1 MLLIDHANEICRFF
15 SSFCAIASS
24 TSLYIEITFVGSVK
38 SLFMVKHDILNAE
51 RLRIDGRRP
60 NEVRPIECQS
70 GGLVSGADGSASV
83 SLGLTKAIA
92 YVYGPRPKTRRGS
105 QSSEAAAVYV
115 EYRTATFSAIDRK
128 RRSKGDRQSQE
139 RGIWLE
145 GIFKEAI
152 LVDQYPKSQID
163 IFVEILQQDGSP
175 VSAAIN
181 AITLA
186 LVNAGIPMRDL
197 VCSCT
202 LGVMDNKTTLVD
214 LNNSETENA
223 AGAAQICIATYPRT
237 GRITLCEVESK
248 VPFTAFQEAMKLGI
262 ASCGDIAQSLR
273 AHVVNH
279 AESKIAFL
287 ESFTS
292 L

>member
-1 MLLIDHANEICRFF
+1 
-15 SSFCAIASS
+15 
-24 TSLYIEITFVGSVK
+24 
-38 SLFMVKHDILNAE
+38 MVKHDLLTPE
-51 RLRIDGRRP
+51 KLRIDGRRP
-60 NEVRPIECQS
+60 NEVRPVECES

-83 SLGLTKAIA
+83 SMGLTKAIA
-92 YVYGPRPKTRRGS
+92 YVYGPRPLGRRLQ
-105 QSSEAAAVYV
+105 QSSGAASVYV

-139 RGIWLE
+139 RGLWLE

-152 LVDQYPKSQID
+152 LIDQYPKSQIE

-197 VCSCT
+197 VSSCT
-202 LGVMDNKTTLVD
+202 LGVMDNKTILVD
-214 LNNSETENA
+214 LNNSEAENG
-223 AGAAQICIATYPRT
+223 AGAAQICLATYPRT

-248 VPFTAFQEAMKLGI
+248 VPVGAFQEALKLGI
-262 ASCGDIAQSLR
+262 ASCADVAQHLR
-273 AHVVNH
+273 SHVAHY
-279 AESKIAFL
+279 AETKIAYL
-287 ESFTS
+287 GSFTS
-292 L
+292 V